1 MGHGGNSLRYRT
13 PFGPH
18 KLVFRSFGSPILL
31 LLSVLVVNGVV
42 RRASATY
49 LEGAMMVGAYL
60 VVAVTYF
67 FREHDQE
74 YGSKAHNGICICGTA
89 CCVPP
94 DITAGEP

>member
-1 MGHGGNSLRYRT
+1 MAFTRQVSWALNQPL
-13 PFGPH
+13 
-18 KLVFRSFGSPILL
+18 LLDLRSFEAILL